1 MCVYAHMLG
10 NKQPTSKAQ
19 AFLTIREILPKAS
32 KTPAPQRPRKG
43 FWKKPCSPIFLV
55 MYVSLV
61 EPSML
66 IQFVGSDEA
75 ESCVFLEAVQ
85 TRTPSRP

>member
-1 MCVYAHMLG
+1 
-10 NKQPTSKAQ
+10 
-19 AFLTIREILPKAS
+19 
-32 KTPAPQRPRKG
+32 
-43 FWKKPCSPIFLV
+43 

-75 ESCVFLEAVQ
+75 ESCVFLEPV
-85 TRTPSRP
+85 